1 MAFGYSH
8 IEGAGRHLVH
18 QYGERATTGHGWG
31 NTHDAVVLARQF
43 QQRLAKHILK
53 LRWLRFGG
61 FTLQPLACLGIKL
74 AWSMPDRRALLGRL
88 IAFALLG
95 VKMEELRSLHILDLS
110 EDTHQFRY
118 IVAVVRT
125 KIADVHPLK
134 HILLMGQR
142 TLQGIV
148 QSDNAF
154 PPVVVQVAT
163 LVQPLA
169 GFEAET
175 VVGLVRV
182 QIEQVFLHTAHRPR
196 SILMSLS
203 LRIMS
208 RSLGWLETLL
218 SPSKASPPLIA
229 PSPMIATAWRFSV
242 FCRRASPPRP
252 FPAPP
257 RWSWKHGRR

>member
-53 LRWLRFGG
+53 LWWLRFGG

-95 VKMEELRSLHILDLS
+95 VKMEELRPLHILDLS

-118 IVAVVRT
+118 VVAVVRT

-154 PPVVVQVAT
+154 PSVVVQVAT

-169 GFEAET
+169 SFEAET

-182 QIEQVFLHTAHRPR
+182 QIEQVFLHTAHRPVDTHVVVVEDNEQVVGLAGN
-196 SILMSLS
+196 IVESLK
-203 LRIMS
+203 
-208 RSLGWLETLL
+208 G
-218 SPSKASPPLIA
+218 
-229 PSPMIATAWRFSV
+229 
-242 FCRRASPPRP
+242 
-252 FPAPP
+252 
-257 RWSWKHGRR
+257 